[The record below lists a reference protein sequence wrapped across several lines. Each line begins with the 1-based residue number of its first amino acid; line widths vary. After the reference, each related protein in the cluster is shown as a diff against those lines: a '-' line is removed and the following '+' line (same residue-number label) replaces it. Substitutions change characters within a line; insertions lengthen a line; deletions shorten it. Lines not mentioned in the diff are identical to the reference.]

1 MKKTLCLVL
10 AFAALLLF
18 DSSALAQKLAQNK
31 KQNKKQTTETP
42 TAPVE
47 HPAITEYRK
56 AIRGMRR
63 HAGLINVFENGN
75 LFLFEVPQ
83 SLLGKDLLLT
93 SRVATTS
100 NNIATVAGEMPQPP
114 ILITFSARGEKFYI
128 HKKNYRSICDSESS
142 LKASF
147 NRNFTD
153 PIWKSCRI
161 RGISP
166 KGDLLVEMA
175 PLFFTDVKEI
185 SPFKKSN
192 NRNSP
197 TGTPIQDL
205 CAIIESKSFPKNLQ
219 VRSQMG
225 YNTSGEP
232 LTVTM
237 LRNIILLP
245 EKPMRPRLADP
256 RIGYFDERKEYF
268 TDKLDGVTR
277 LAYIKRWNIQPKD
290 SAAYARGETV
300 EPLKPIV
307 FYVDTAIPA
316 KWRPY
321 IKAGILDWNKAFEKI
336 GFKNVMVAKDYPADD
351 PNFDPDD
358 IRYNCYRMITTA
370 VQNSV
375 GPCCSDPR
383 TGEIIQGDVLFYF
396 NSVKLLH
403 NWQFVQTGAVDEQ
416 VRKAI
421 FDDEVTGQS
430 LRYVAA
436 HEVGHTLG
444 LLHNFRASATVPTDS
459 LRSATFTRIHG
470 TTPSIMDY
478 ARYNY
483 VAQPGDKG
491 VNLRPPHLGIYDMH
505 AIAWGYKPIPE
516 AKTPEEE
523 LPTLN
528 RWIREK
534 EKNPMYI
541 YGPQS
546 FFNSV
551 DPTCQGEDLS
561 DDVVKAGTYGINNL
575 KYIMKHLPQ
584 WCVEEGKNY
593 DRLSEAYVEV
603 ANQLERYL
611 FHAVMYVGSIYMD
624 EPVAGDGRTNYRFTE
639 RKTQKDA
646 LKFVLD
652 QTADIPN
659 WMMPKEVTDKTGL
672 IVSIPNMQ
680 ARVLKSLFAG
690 PVSTAL
696 ALYEQLQP
704 KEAFTYGEMMN
715 DIYRTIW
722 SKSIKGQTP
731 TAYERQLQIVHVNSL
746 LRSIGS
752 TQGRKSGASSS
763 LVEETQPR
771 TDLFPRLCSCCSS
784 LQNEEEHRHRITS
797 FFEYNP
803 MEDLRMVKNP
813 AQYNAAK
820 DIMNLLARLRT
831 STANRSLRAHYELLY
846 NEIKEA
852 LK

>member
-1 MKKTLCLVL
+1 MKKKLCFV
-10 AFAALLLF
+10 LLF
-18 DSSALAQKLAQNK
+18 GVLLSGISPAFTKDK
-31 KQNKKQTTETP
+31 KRKKNRLITSTEIVKEEEPP
-42 TAPVE
+42 TV
-47 HPAITEYRK
+47 IEYRK
-56 AIRGMRR
+56 AIRDMRK
-63 HAGLINVFENGN
+63 HEGLINVFENGKT
-75 LFLFEVPQ
+75 FLFEVPQ
-83 SLLGKDLLLT
+83 ELLGKDLLLT
-93 SRVATTS
+93 SRIATTS
-100 NNIATVAGEMPQPP
+100 NNVGSVAGEMPHSPV
-114 ILITFSARGEKFYI
+114 LITFSTRGERFYI
-128 HKKNYRSICDSESS
+128 HKKVYRSICDPKSS

-147 NRNFTD
+147 DRNFTN
-153 PIWKSCRI
+153 PIWKSYKI
-161 RGISP
+161 KGVSPRGDFLI
-166 KGDLLVEMA
+166 EMD
-175 PLFFTDVKEI
+175 PLFVSDVKEI
-185 SPFKKSN
+185 DPFKKGDTRSTLTG
-192 NRNSP
+192 SP
-197 TGTPIQDL
+197 IHDL
-205 CAIIESKSFPKNLQ
+205 CSVIGVKSFPKNLQ
-219 VRSQMG
+219 VRSQLG
-225 YNTSGEP
+225 YSTSGDP

-245 EKPMRPRLADP
+245 ETPMRPRLADP

-277 LAYIKRWNIQPKD
+277 FAYIKRWNIQPKD
-290 SAAYARGETV
+290 SAAYARGELV
-300 EPLKPIV
+300 EPIKPIV

-321 IKAGILDWNKAFEKI
+321 IKDGIRDWNKAFEKI
-336 GFKNVMVAKDYPADD
+336 GFKNVMVAKDYPVDD
-351 PNFDPDD
+351 PEFDPDD
-358 IRYNCYRMITTA
+358 IRYNCYRMITTT

-416 VRKAI
+416 VRKAV
-421 FDDEVTGQS
+421 FDDDVTGQS

-444 LLHNFRASATVPTDS
+444 LLHNFRASATIPVDS
-459 LRSATFTRIHG
+459 LRSASFTRIHG

-491 VNLRPPHLGIYDMH
+491 INLRPPHLGIYDMH

-516 AKTPEEE
+516 AATPEDE

-534 EKNPMYI
+534 EQNPMYI

-551 DPTCQGEDLS
+551 DPTCQGEDLG
-561 DDVVKAGTYGINNL
+561 DDVVKAGIYGINNL

-584 WCVEEGKNY
+584 WCVEEGKDY
-593 DRLSEAYVEV
+593 QRLTEAYTEV

-624 EPVAGDGRTNYRFTE
+624 EPVAGDGRTNFHFTD
-639 RKTQKDA
+639 RATQKAA
-646 LKFVLD
+646 LKFVLE

-659 WMMPKEVTDKTGL
+659 WMMPKEVIDKTGL
-672 IVSIPNMQ
+672 VVSIPTMQ
-680 ARVLKSLFAG
+680 ARILKSLFAG

-696 ALYEQLQP
+696 ALYEQMEP
-704 KEAFTYGEMMN
+704 KEAFTYAEMM
-715 DIYRTIW
+715 DEIYRTVW
-722 SKSIKGQTP
+722 SKSLRRQTP
-731 TAYERQLQIVHVNSL
+731 NLYERQLQIVHVNSL
-746 LRSIGS
+746 LRSS
-752 TQGRKSGASSS
+752 AQGRKAGTSAALIEG
-763 LVEETQPR
+763 LQPR
-771 TDLFPRLCSCCSS
+771 IDLFPRLCSCCAS
-784 LQNEEEHRHRITS
+784 LHTKDEYRNRATS

-813 AQYNAAK
+813 VQYNVAK
-820 DIMNLLARLRT
+820 DLMNLLGRLRT
-831 STANRSLRAHYELLY
+831 SAVDRTLRAHYELLY
-846 NEIKEA
+846 NEIKEF
-852 LK
+852 LKQGS